1 MKVNHAD
8 YVISAVGSKQ
18 YPEDNLPEIALVG
31 RSNVGKSS
39 LINKLI
45 GRKQLARTSS
55 QPGKTQT
62 LNFYIINQQFYF
74 VDLPGYGYA
83 KVSKSKREAWGKFI
97 ESYLLERI
105 NLKLVLLLIDF
116 RHPPTAD
123 DLQVY
128 DWLTYHQVPLVIVA
142 TKTDKIPRNQRAKQ
156 MKSLRKSMQLPIDQ
170 EIVSFS
176 SEETIGLDE
185 LWTILEMKLV
195 V

>member
-1 MKVNHAD
+1 M
-8 YVISAVGSKQ
+8 YLVILYSKLSVLLF
-18 YPEDNLPEIALVG
+18 YLHSIAIFLQDFRNTDIDV
-31 RSNVGKSS
+31 
-39 LINKLI
+39 LL
-45 GRKQLARTSS
+45 
-55 QPGKTQT
+55 QT